1 MSRLLMNLRHAP
13 EDEIED
19 VRALL
24 RDNGIEFYETEAGR
38 WRISLA
44 GIWVEEQDYDAAR
57 RHFDA
62 YQRERQIRMRAEHA
76 AQRERGEAPGLI
88 DSLRANPL
96 GFGLA
101 IVVIIGILALMA
113 WPYFGW

>member
-76 AQRERGEAPGLI
+76 AQRERGEALGVI